1 MGKLLVFIIVVAL
14 TVAGVLYVFR
24 NTLSSTI
31 ITPIAKEKIIFEK
44 PLEKYSFDRLRKTD
58 FVTGNITLGKKVKE
72 DEDFISRM
80 FYFKD
85 STFGKAK
92 KVSGLINIPTKEGT
106 YPVLLMF
113 RGFVEREIYTTGEG
127 TRRTAEE
134 FARNGFITLAP
145 DFLGYGES
153 EMPSEKSI
161 EERFQTYTTALSLL
175 ESVPTLNEV
184 LADDNEITQKA
195 DLSKLGI
202 WAHSNGGQIVLSTLA
217 ITGKPIP
224 SVLWAPVSKPF
235 PYNILYFTDE
245 FDDEGKA
252 LRKVVADFEKD
263 YDVYKYSVT
272 KYLSWIKAP
281 IQLHQGTADEAV
293 PKRWSDQ
300 FDELLTKKE
309 IEHEY
314 FVYSGENHN
323 FISGSW
329 PTAVSR
335 SINFY
340 NEQFLKPTPTPSEK

>member
-1 MGKLLVFIIVVAL
+1 MGKLLFLIIVVAL

-31 ITPIAKEKIIFEK
+31 ITPIAKERTIFEK
-44 PLEKYSFDRLRKTD
+44 PFAKYSYERLRKTN
-58 FVTGNITLGKKVKE
+58 FEAGNISLGKIVKE
-72 DEDFISRM
+72 GEGFNSWI
-80 FYFKD
+80 FYFSD
-85 STFGKAK
+85 TFDGKKK

-113 RGFVEREIYTTGEG
+113 RGFVEKEIYTTGEG

-134 FARNGFITLAP
+134 FARNGFITLSP

-175 ESVPTLNEV
+175 ASVPTLNEV

-202 WAHSNGGQIVLSTLA
+202 WAHSNGGQIALSALA

-224 SVLWAPVSKPF
+224 LVLWAPVSKPF

-252 LRKVVADFEKD
+252 LRKVVASFEKD

-272 KYLSWIKAP
+272 KYLSFIKAP

-309 IEHEY
+309 IYHEY
-314 FVYSGENHN
+314 FVYPGENHN
-323 FISGSW
+323 FTVGSW

-340 NEQFLKPTPTPSEK
+340 NEQFLKPSPTPRSK